1 MVYRITVDGNRKYAE
16 APIREYCLEADNL
29 AREGIIKYYL
39 DDEGAK
45 EVLFDTTT
53 EEAADIH
60 KKAKEVYDELL
71 EYRTVWNDLPE
82 DKPWGINNMFE
93 LIPHLMKIY
102 MLAMNLP
109 EPEYTEDAEYDE
121 EGEFFLGKE
130 VRFEDQFIWY
140 WMVAP
145 YGDSCGDG
153 ETDKGTLWEDFEA
166 LMPCLEEGIVAYE
179 AGLVCEAVF
188 SWRYDLLFRYG
199 KHIRNAVNAM
209 GEAWEK
215 AEGKRKKRHYWAE

>member
-109 EPEYTEDAEYDE
+109 EPEYT
-121 EGEFFLGKE
+121 
-130 VRFEDQFIWY
+130 
-140 WMVAP
+140 
-145 YGDSCGDG
+145 
-153 ETDKGTLWEDFEA
+153 
-166 LMPCLEEGIVAYE
+166 
-179 AGLVCEAVF
+179 
-188 SWRYDLLFRYG
+188 
-199 KHIRNAVNAM
+199 
-209 GEAWEK
+209 
-215 AEGKRKKRHYWAE
+215 